1 MSLGYFDASA
11 EASYPQ
17 HDSGSMSTDQQTLE
31 ERKATMAVAEP
42 DNADATPSPMALLR
56 RLAAEVYAELGVSDV
71 ATETY
76 LKKIKADR
84 LESFAL
90 RHGAH
95 VLLHEAMRGMRG
107 RKGHLTAIPGTS
119 VEEEDAEM
127 EWAIETVLRAE
138 WPLAGGKHLRD
149 STLRDLQEQAEAN
162 ETLARGN
169 MLAAKFMRAV
179 IAAREEAGVPADQA
193 TGSKLS
199 DAKIQEIYDSVYGA
213 KGE

>member
-1 MSLGYFDASA
+1 
-11 EASYPQ
+11 
-17 HDSGSMSTDQQTLE
+17 
-31 ERKATMAVAEP
+31 MAVAEP
-42 DNADATPSPMALLR
+42 DNTNATPSPMAILR
-56 RLAAEVYAELGVSDV
+56 RLAAEVYAELGISDV

-76 LKKIKADR
+76 LKKIKAAR
-84 LESFAL
+84 LEPYAL

-107 RKGHLTAIPGTS
+107 RKGHLAVIPGNPGQR
-119 VEEEDAEM
+119 EDEEM

-138 WPLAGGKHLRD
+138 WPLAGGKHVRD
-149 STLRDLQEQAEAN
+149 STLRELETQAETN

-169 MLAAKFMRAV
+169 MLAAKFMRAI